1 MKGEESNPTLLG
13 RHMQPRLL
21 GIVTASPLREACFTR
36 GLQDLCNFSQTTF
49 PSWACHCLKRRW
61 YLPKEVLRSVLTLA
75 TAFQKSL
82 LCLNRAGGWLW
93 NVCLSVC
100 LPYLVG
106 LTLPSYGHSLGPW
119 NRCPPHTSMD
129 IHKPSSTRSSAVT
142 CLSDF
147 CGEGFKASFST
158 PLDFG
163 PCPRKC
169 FLNDRE
175 NTFQDTR
182 ANDSS
187 PGLNTHPFSPCFY
200 FCLPV
205 SLMLSLMT
213 QCHWTPGCPGST
225 PKVTPGCCFLHWARL

>member
-1 MKGEESNPTLLG
+1 MGSLFYTRSPESLQLQPNHFPFLG
-13 RHMQPRLL
+13 LSLPEKEMVSPQRSFDICTHL
-21 GIVTASPLREACFTR
+21 GNSIPEISFVSE
-36 GLQDLCNFSQTTF
+36 Q
-49 PSWACHCLKRRW
+49 SWGMAL
-61 YLPKEVLRSVLTLA
+61 E
-75 TAFQKSL
+75 
-82 LCLNRAGGWLW
+82 
-93 NVCLSVC
+93 CLSVC

-106 LTLPSYGHSLGPW
+106 LTLSSYGHSLGPW

-129 IHKPSSTRSSAVT
+129 IHKLSSTRSSAVT